1 MRKRRGY
8 TLAELLVAVLI
19 LGSVMAVL
27 ATAFSYVVE
36 TNVKVDKRFM
46 NFTYDNMLSIENEI
60 KAGYLVTVSEDGKS
74 LSIQDYP
81 VDLSDGSSINR
92 THAYNI
98 ENDTLY
104 KDGRVF
110 IKDVDTEES
119 YFKFIEDTEEQV
131 VRIEIWQKNVA
142 KEEHYDGRLIMDVFI
157 RADDNLGRRP
167 G

>member
-1 MRKRRGY
+1 MKIRKGY

-46 NFTYDNMLSIENEI
+46 DFTYDNMLSIQNEI
-60 KAGYLVTVSEDGKS
+60 KSGYLVSISDDEKS

-81 VDLSDGSSINR
+81 IDLSDGSSINR
-92 THAYNI
+92 THTYNI

-104 KDGRVF
+104 RDGRAF
-110 IKDVDTEES
+110 IKNVNTEDS
-119 YFKFIEDTEEQV
+119 YFRFIEDTEEQM
-131 VRIEIWQKNVA
+131 VRIEILQKNVA
-142 KEEHYDGRLIMDVFI
+142 KEEHDDGRLIMDVFI
-157 RADDNLGRRP
+157 RADGNMGRKP
-167 G
+167 